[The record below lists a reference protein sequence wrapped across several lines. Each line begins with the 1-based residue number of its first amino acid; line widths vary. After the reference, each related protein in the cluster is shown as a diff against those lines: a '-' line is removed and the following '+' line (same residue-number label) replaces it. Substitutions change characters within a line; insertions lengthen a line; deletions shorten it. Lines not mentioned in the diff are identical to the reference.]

1 MTIKEIGELI
11 KSRRKT
17 MRLTQQQLAES
28 IGANHK
34 QYIPKIENGTT
45 NITVV
50 KLINICKV
58 LEIKIELTHE

>member
-1 MTIKEIGELI
+1 
-11 KSRRKT
+11 

>member
-1 MTIKEIGELI
+1 MNIKDIGKLI
-11 KSRRKT
+11 RIRRKEKG
-17 MRLTQQQLAES
+17 LTQQQLAES

-50 KLINICKV
+50 KLINICNV
-58 LEIKIELTHE
+58 LEITIELKY